1 MLFKRTVFL
10 EVPVSFEVQPVVVPV
25 EPEILPEQYARETI
39 SAWLQRKFTGT
50 GLSPGE

>member
-1 MLFKRTVFL
+1 M
-10 EVPVSFEVQPVVVPV
+10 SFEVQPVVAHA
-25 EPEILPEQYARETI
+25 EPEILPEQDARETI